1 MDDAAAEPNLKRIAV
16 IIGALLL
23 VAGVLLLVSG
33 GGGDRASS
41 DVPRGTMDGILVSA
55 TAQEIVLQRQDD
67 GETVRF
73 GVRQSDLR
81 NLDLFHLETHARD
94 RLPSRVHYERGD
106 GALFAVRVD
115 DL

>member
-1 MDDAAAEPNLKRIAV
+1 MEDAPADPNLRRIAV
-16 IIGALLL
+16 IVGVLLL
-23 VAGVLLLVSG
+23 VAGLLIVLGG

-41 DVPRGTMDGILVSA
+41 DPPRGTMDGILVSA

-73 GVRQSDLR
+73 GVRESDLR

-106 GALFAVRVD
+106 GALFATRVD